1 MEGKQAMAD
10 FVFASTYA
18 RYRGDIGRRET
29 FHEAVERMRS
39 MHKIR
44 YAGHLSETSAL
55 ETLVDDAF
63 DAVQRKEVL
72 ASQRALQFGGEP
84 VLRKNMRL
92 YNCATSYCDRPR
104 FFAEALY
111 MGLCG
116 AGVGFSVQTCH
127 TEKLPPLI
135 SLAHHNSGDEVYY
148 TVEDSIEGWADA
160 VNTLI
165 NYYFGVGA
173 LPLFNFS
180 EIRPRGTPIAAGGTA
195 PGPEP
200 LENALEK
207 IDDLLC
213 GLVEE
218 GVHKLRP
225 IHCFDIAMFASEAV
239 ISGGRRRAA
248 TIALFDRDDEEMLN
262 AKTGNW
268 FEENKQRS
276 LANISAVQVIGEESR
291 EDFTR
296 VVASARQ
303 YGEPGVIFTRSRQY
317 VYNPCVAPDT
327 LVLTDRG
334 YRRIDRLEQATL
346 QLDPRFG
353 KGSRGDTT
361 ERGGYLTS
369 DERQLYRL
377 QTKEGYWVECTE
389 EHQIMTQRGW
399 VPACE
404 LTLGDSVHIGN
415 VRHHGGFGGL
425 FTEAQGAVL
434 GWLLGDGC
442 VVSATQGRLY
452 FYGDKE
458 ALAPMFAELLGD
470 ALQNTTKQEGR
481 TYLDF
486 SLSFLADI
494 KSGWSTET
502 KRFLPDGFFEGSS
515 EFLVAFLRSLFTA
528 DGSVQ
533 GDASKGLSVRL
544 TQNDLP
550 LLDAV
555 QRVLLQLGVFSKL
568 YRERRPAGDYL
579 MPDGKGGEKYYTAKA
594 VHELMVSRDSLNVFS
609 DDIGFWDH
617 KQQVLKARLAE
628 RTRRPYA
635 DRFVAKFESLE
646 PTRKSPVY
654 DLTQPDTSSFIA
666 NGIVVHNCVE
676 IGMCPVLI
684 TDPEGLIENRYTLD
698 MLNNPERYIE
708 RGYTYQ
714 SGWQT
719 CNLTEING
727 AAIKSA
733 EDLVR
738 AAQHAAVIG
747 TLQAGYTEP
756 GYLEHVTQRILERE
770 ALVGVSITGI
780 MDSPD
785 LLLDPNVL
793 ERGAQAVVQMNR
805 RVSAMLG
812 INSAARTTCVKPAG
826 TTSIL
831 LGTASGIHPHF
842 GRRVIRHIQ
851 MNKDNPVIQLFKQH
865 NPSLVEESEWSANGT
880 DYVVAFPIECDAD
893 AVVKGDLSAVEFL
906 DHVRLVQ
913 RAWVEA
919 GTARPCSAE
928 QLRHN
933 VSNTC
938 AVREDEWGHVE
949 EYLWS
954 HRDALTG
961 VAMLGDMGELCYPQL
976 PNQTVLSL
984 AQYRER
990 FGDEA
995 ADCVAQGELPVDV
1008 SPPVDEGTEAMIYH
1022 ARGILKFE
1030 RLKRDLVAVP
1040 YEGWREASDVT
1051 NPTADGACSGQSC
1064 EVTYL

>member
-44 YAGHLSETSAL
+44 YAGHFSETSAL

-213 GLVEE
+213 SLVEE

-303 YGEPGVIFTRSRQY
+303 YGEPGVIFTKSRQY
-317 VYNPCVAPDT
+317 VYNP
-327 LVLTDRG
+327 
-334 YRRIDRLEQATL
+334 
-346 QLDPRFG
+346 
-353 KGSRGDTT
+353 
-361 ERGGYLTS
+361 
-369 DERQLYRL
+369 
-377 QTKEGYWVECTE
+377 
-389 EHQIMTQRGW
+389 
-399 VPACE
+399 
-404 LTLGDSVHIGN
+404 
-415 VRHHGGFGGL
+415 
-425 FTEAQGAVL
+425 
-434 GWLLGDGC
+434 
-442 VVSATQGRLY
+442 
-452 FYGDKE
+452 
-458 ALAPMFAELLGD
+458 
-470 ALQNTTKQEGR
+470 
-481 TYLDF
+481 
-486 SLSFLADI
+486 
-494 KSGWSTET
+494 
-502 KRFLPDGFFEGSS
+502 
-515 EFLVAFLRSLFTA
+515 
-528 DGSVQ
+528 
-533 GDASKGLSVRL
+533 
-544 TQNDLP
+544 
-550 LLDAV
+550 
-555 QRVLLQLGVFSKL
+555 
-568 YRERRPAGDYL
+568 
-579 MPDGKGGEKYYTAKA
+579 
-594 VHELMVSRDSLNVFS
+594 
-609 DDIGFWDH
+609 
-617 KQQVLKARLAE
+617 
-628 RTRRPYA
+628 
-635 DRFVAKFESLE
+635 
-646 PTRKSPVY
+646 
-654 DLTQPDTSSFIA
+654 
-666 NGIVVHNCVE
+666 CVE

-708 RGYTYQ
+708 QGYTYQ

-770 ALVGVSITGI
+770 ALIGVSITGI

-865 NPSLVEESEWSANGT
+865 NPALVEESEWSANGT

-995 ADCVAQGELPVDV
+995 ADCVARGELPVDV
-1008 SPPVDEGTEAMIYH
+1008 SPSVDEGTEAMIYH
-1022 ARGILKFE
+1022 AKGILKFE

-1040 YEGWREASDVT
+1040 YEGWREASDMT
-1051 NPTADGACSGQSC
+1051 SPTADGACSGQSC